1 MPELKNILLTAVCS
15 ACLAVLFSGCNVA
28 SVDRNAV
35 QLALDF
41 SEPESFPFMKLD
53 RFEKEENGCIRTVP
67 MEPDMSDAEINAL
80 LKQGYRKKYSPLA
93 RIFLYTFNTATGQ
106 WEPIT
111 QYSVNYSLDTGAP
124 WPVKEESYHPG
135 KACLGDNA
143 RYGDPYT
150 SETVGQL
157 ILDFSKRPTI
167 FMKVVVIPV
176 SGSAEA
182 RYCIIDI
189 KRGEMKKWSEET
201 KLFGPF
207 DWSVSMPEAKVV
219 LPSWNKWQ
227 SELHPP
233 TAAAK

>member
-53 RFEKEENGCIRTVP
+53 RFEKEENGCIRSVP
-67 MEPDMSDAEINAL
+67 MAPDLSGAKIKAL
-80 LKQGYRKKYSPLA
+80 LKQGYRKKYLPLA
-93 RIFLYTFNTATGQ
+93 RIFLYTLNTAFGQ

-111 QYSVNYSLDTGAP
+111 QYSVNYSFDTGAP
-124 WPVKEESYHPG
+124 WPVKEELYHPG
-135 KACLGDNA
+135 KACLDNNA
-143 RYGDPYT
+143 QYGDPYT
-150 SETVGQL
+150 SETDCQL
-157 ILDFSKRPTI
+157 ILDFSKRSTI
-167 FMKVVVIPV
+167 PMKVVAIPV
-176 SGSAEA
+176 SGSTDA

-189 KRGEMKKWSEET
+189 KRGEMKMWSEET

-219 LPSWNKWQ
+219 LPPWNKWQ
-227 SELHPP
+227 LEPNPP
-233 TAAAK
+233 TATAE